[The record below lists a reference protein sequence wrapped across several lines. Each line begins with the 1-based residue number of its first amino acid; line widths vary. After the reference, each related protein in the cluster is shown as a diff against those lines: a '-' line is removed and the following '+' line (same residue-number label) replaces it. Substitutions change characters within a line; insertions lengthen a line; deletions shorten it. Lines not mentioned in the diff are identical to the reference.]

1 MTEMKQLWTMTSNGI
16 GLLFV
21 ALGVILADNR
31 GSIEVPPGGFPAGTA
46 RR

>member
-1 MTEMKQLWTMTSNGI
+1 MKQLWTVTTNGI

-31 GSIEVPPGGFPAGTA
+31 GSTHVAGGYPSGTT
-46 RR
+46 R

>member
-1 MTEMKQLWTMTSNGI
+1 MKHLWTVTSNGI

-31 GSIEVPPGGFPAGTA
+31 GSTDVTGGFPMGTT
-46 RR
+46 R

>member
-1 MTEMKQLWTMTSNGI
+1 MKQLWTVTSNGI

-31 GSIEVPPGGFPAGTA
+31 GSTNVAGEYPTGLT
-46 RR
+46 R